1 VDLQLVLPLAVWVE
15 ALPNVLEKVGIRIF
29 FVTSLG
35 HTKKGTAG
43 YTRGGTTSQTRNDE
57 EDNYIMIGGVM
68 TSIIPK
74 PLYGEPKKEA
84 GPPGEAKTDASKAL

>member
-1 VDLQLVLPLAVWVE
+1 VE
-15 ALPNVLEKVGIRIF
+15 ALPNALEKVSFRIF
-29 FVTSLG
+29 YVTSLG

-57 EDNYIMIGGVM
+57 EDNYIMKDGVM
-68 TSIIPK
+68 ISIIPK

-84 GPPGEAKTDASKAL
+84 APGEAKTEASKLL